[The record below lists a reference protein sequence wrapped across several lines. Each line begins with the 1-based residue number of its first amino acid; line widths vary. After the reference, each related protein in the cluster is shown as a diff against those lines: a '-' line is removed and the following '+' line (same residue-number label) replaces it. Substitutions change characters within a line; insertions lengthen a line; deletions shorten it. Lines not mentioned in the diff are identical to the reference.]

1 MAEKN
6 QISEKEL
13 LHKLLESNVLLQS
26 KVVEL
31 VSSIKENNKQVSELV
46 GFFKE
51 AGEQMVAESED
62 EKLRPLFDKLES
74 LLEQNKTIAK
84 GLILLEKYIKTTSG
98 MLESSRF

>member
-31 VSSIKENNKQVSELV
+31 VSSIKENNKQVTLSIPKD
-46 GFFKE
+46 FKKI
-51 AGEQMVAESED
+51 ASLD
-62 EKLRPLFDKLES
+62 TILSLRE
-74 LLEQNKTIAK
+74 I
-84 GLILLEKYIKTTSG
+84 
-98 MLESSRF
+98 